1 MKKMFILFCLCIVSL
16 YGDEVDFDCVVVG
29 TSPTSMFE
37 AIYQTA
43 LGNRVLIVERAHEC
57 GGAWK
62 SIEICGI
69 KNADMGCHE
78 FGNAPAVK
86 KFFEEYAG
94 CKLEQNGPLD
104 KKGRSTLGFYPSHG
118 CYELIHNLQ
127 LLMDKLGTKLMLN
140 SPLESVYLDTNR
152 KIAELKINGMRYRT
166 AKLIITN
173 GAEINF
179 ENPQLANAMHH
190 PNKIKYPHVYL
201 LVSDPTAPRF
211 SYTNLTTNGASRA
224 MNLTHYVGLED
235 SGKQLIAI
243 QVHSEQMFDSGEP
256 FLAALKNLD
265 LIDKSAEIIRMD
277 HYVYE
282 QIHCSSPQHLQQAG
296 SLIEFLTTG
305 HISQISSY
313 IPRWKQAMKPWHEVM
328 GD

>member
-1 MKKMFILFCLCIVSL
+1 MRKLFILFCLCVVSL
-16 YGDEVDFDCVVVG
+16 YGEEVDYDCVVVG

-37 AIYQTA
+37 AIYQSS
-43 LGNRVLIVERAHEC
+43 LGHRVLIVEQAHEC

-62 SIEICGI
+62 SIEICGV

-86 KFFEEYAG
+86 QFFREYAG
-94 CKLEQNGPLD
+94 CTLEENNPLD
-104 KKGRSTLGFYPSHG
+104 KKGRKNLGFYPAHG

-127 LLMDKLGTKLMLN
+127 LLMKKLGAELLLN
-140 SPLESVYLDTNR
+140 SRLETVFIDTTR
-152 KIAELKINGMRYRT
+152 KIAEVKINGKRYRT
-166 AKLIITN
+166 SKLFITN
-173 GAEINF
+173 GAELKF
-179 ENPQLANAMHH
+179 ENPEYSQTMAH
-190 PNKIKYPHVYL
+190 PSKTKYPHVYL
-201 LVSDPTAPRF
+201 LIADPTAPRF
-211 SYTNLTTNGASRA
+211 TYTNLTANGASRA

-243 QVHSEQMFDSGEP
+243 QVHSEDMFDSGEP
-256 FLAALKNLD
+256 FLTGLKNLD
-265 LIDKSAEIIRMD
+265 LVDKSAEIIRMD

-282 QIHCSSPQHLQQAG
+282 QIHCSNPQNLHAC

-313 IPRWKQAMKPWHEVM
+313 IPKWKQAMKPWKEVM